1 MEKMIRFL
9 ADEDIKDQIFR
20 GVLRRLPDLDF
31 VRVQDVG
38 LRTFRD
44 DRVLEFAAQEN
55 RILITHDVSTM
66 GRFAKVRLLAGKPM
80 PGVFEIS
87 QNLPIGRAIE
97 EIVIIAECSRADEW
111 NGLIKYL
118 PL

>member
-1 MEKMIRFL
+1 MIRFL
-9 ADEDIKDQIFR
+9 ADEDIKDQIFK
-20 GVLRRLPDLDF
+20 GVLRRLPDLDI

-44 DRVLEFAAQEN
+44 DWVLEFAAHEN
-55 RILITHDVSTM
+55 RILLTHDVSTM
-66 GRFAKVRLLAGKPM
+66 RAFAKARLLAGKAM

-87 QNLPIGRAIE
+87 QDLPIGRSIE
-97 EIVIIAECSRADEW
+97 EIVIIAECSQAEEW
-111 NGLIKYL
+111 NGMIQYL

>member
-1 MEKMIRFL
+1 MIRFL
-9 ADEDIKDQIFR
+9 VDEDIKDQIFK
-20 GVLRRLPDLDF
+20 GVLRRLPDLDI

-44 DRVLEFAAQEN
+44 DRVLEFAAREN

-66 GRFAKVRLLAGKPM
+66 RAFAKARLVAGKPM

-87 QNLPIGRAIE
+87 QNLPIGIAIE
-97 EIVIIAECSRADEW
+97 EIVTIAACGRDEEW
-111 NGLIKYL
+111 KDMIQFL

>member
-1 MEKMIRFL
+1 MIRFL
-9 ADEDIKDQIFR
+9 ADEDLRNQIFR
-20 GVLRRLPDLDF
+20 GILLRLPDLDI

-44 DRVLEFAAQEN
+44 DRVLEFAANEG
-55 RILITHDVSTM
+55 RILLTHDVSTM
-66 GRFAKVRLLAGKPM
+66 RSHAQARLLSGKSM

-87 QNLPIGRAIE
+87 QHLPIVLAIE
-97 EIVIIAECSRADEW
+97 EIVTIAECSRPEEW
-111 NGLIKYL
+111 IGMIRYL

>member
-1 MEKMIRFL
+1 MIRFL
-9 ADEDIKDQIFR
+9 ADEDIRNQIFR
-20 GVLRRLPDLDF
+20 GVLLRLPDLDI

-44 DRVLEFAAQEN
+44 DRVLEFAAKEN
-55 RILITHDVSTM
+55 RILLTHDVSTM
-66 GRFAKVRLLAGKPM
+66 RTHARDRVLAGKLM

-87 QNLPIGRAIE
+87 QDLPIGRAID
-97 EIVIIAECSRADEW
+97 EIVTIAECSHADEW
-111 NGLIKYL
+111 NGMIQYL

>member
-1 MEKMIRFL
+1 MIRFL
-9 ADEDIKDQIFR
+9 ADEDIKDQIFK
-20 GVLRRLPDLDF
+20 GVLRRMPNLDI

-55 RILITHDVSTM
+55 RILLTHDVSTM
-66 GRFAKVRLLAGKPM
+66 RTFAKVRLLAGKPM

-97 EIVIIAECSRADEW
+97 EIVTVAECSLPDEW
-111 NGLIKYL
+111 NGLIQYL

>member
-1 MEKMIRFL
+1 MIRFL
-9 ADEDIKDQIFR
+9 ADEDIKDQIFK
-20 GVLRRLPDLDF
+20 GVLRRVPDLDI
-31 VRVQDVG
+31 VRVQDIG
-38 LRTFRD
+38 LRSFRD

-55 RILITHDVSTM
+55 RILLTHDVSTM
-66 GRFAKVRLLAGKPM
+66 RDFAKARILAGKPM

-97 EIVIIAECSRADEW
+97 EIVTIATCSRDDEW
-111 NGLIKYL
+111 NDMIQFL

>member
-1 MEKMIRFL
+1 MIRFL
-9 ADEDIKDQIFR
+9 ADEDIRDQIFK
-20 GVLRRLPDLDF
+20 GVLRRLPDLDI

-55 RILITHDVSTM
+55 RILLTHDVSTM
-66 GRFAKVRLLAGKPM
+66 RAFVKTRLSVGKPM

-87 QNLPIGRAIE
+87 QDLPIGRAIE
-97 EIVIIAECSRADEW
+97 EIVMVAECSPPEEW
-111 NGLIKYL
+111 EGMIQFL

>member
-1 MEKMIRFL
+1 MIRFL

-20 GVLRRLPDLDF
+20 GVLRRLSDLDF

-44 DRVLEFAAQEN
+44 DRVLEFAAQQN
-55 RILITHDVSTM
+55 RVLITHDVSTM
-66 GRFAKVRLLAGKPM
+66 RGFATARLLAGKPM
-80 PGVFEIS
+80 PGVFVIP
-87 QNLPIGRAIE
+87 QGLPIGRAIE
-97 EIVIIAECSRADEW
+97 EIVFVAECSSEEEW
-111 NGLIKYL
+111 TNMIQYL